1 LKLKGEDMIKGKEYE
16 INKKN
21 ILNHEM
27 IGLKIKIIES
37 SDPARTNTT
46 GKIIDETKNTFILD
60 NKKIIPKKE
69 CVFEFTEI
77 NAVVDGKDII
87 KKPENRIR

>member
-1 LKLKGEDMIKGKEYE
+1 MIHGKEYE
-16 INKKN
+16 INEKN
-21 ILNHEM
+21 IKNHEM
-27 IGLKIKIIES
+27 IGLNVKVIES
-37 SDPARTNTT
+37 SDPKKTNMT

-77 NAVVDGKDII
+77 KAVVNGKDII
-87 KKPENRIR
+87 KKPEDRIR